1 MSNELTYES
10 VLELIKETN
19 KMLSEKF
26 QDSEK
31 RFKESERML
40 TEKFQE
46 TDKKFKETDKMLS
59 EKFKETDKM
68 LSEKFRETDKMLSE
82 KFRETEKMISD
93 MGKGVGGLGKAIGN
107 ITEGLT
113 FPSIAQELIDK
124 FNVELISENVAK
136 RKKNKHLELD
146 VFGYSNSVKNEA
158 YIVEIKSTLQLDA
171 IEQIE
176 KTMLNFRELMPE
188 HAEKK
193 LYGIISAIKA
203 PKNLIEEVNKH
214 GFYFATVKDGF
225 FKVEFPKGFKP
236 KVF

>member
-1 MSNELTYES
+1 MRMKMANELTYQQI
-10 VLELIKETN
+10 LELFKETDKKFQETN

-26 QDSEK
+26 QESEIRFK
-31 RFKESERML
+31 ESELRFKESERML

-59 EKFKETDKM
+59 EKFQK
-68 LSEKFRETDKMLSE
+68 
-82 KFRETEKMISD
+82 TEKMIKD

-113 FPSIAQELIDK
+113 FPSIAKELIDK

-146 VFGYSNSVKNEA
+146 VFGYSNSVRNEA
-158 YIVEIKSTLQLDA
+158 YIVEVKSTLQLDA

-176 KTMLNFRELMPE
+176 KIMLNFRELMPE
-188 HAEKK
+188 HADKK

-203 PKNLIEEVNKH
+203 TKNLIEEVNKH

-225 FKVEFPKGFKP
+225 FKVVVPKGFKP

>member
-1 MSNELTYES
+1 MKMSNELTYES

-26 QDSEK
+26 Q
-31 RFKESERML
+31 
-40 TEKFQE
+40 E

-59 EKFKETDKM
+59 EKFQETDK
-68 LSEKFRETDKMLSE
+68 KFQETK
-82 KFRETEKMISD
+82 KMIKD

-113 FPSIAQELIDK
+113 YPSIVKELKDK
-124 FNVELISENVAK
+124 FNVEAITENYAK
-136 RKKNKHLELD
+136 RKKNKHIELD

-158 YIVEIKSTLQLDA
+158 YIVEIKSTLDLDA

-176 KTMLNFRELMPE
+176 KAMVNFRELMPE
-188 HAEKK
+188 HADKK

-225 FKVEFPKGFKP
+225 FKVEVPKGFKP

>member
-10 VLELIKETN
+10 VLELIKESN
-19 KMLSEKF
+19 K
-26 QDSEK
+26 
-31 RFKESERML
+31 ML

-46 TDKKFKETDKMLS
+46 TDRMLT
-59 EKFKETDKM
+59 EKFKETDKIIRN
-68 LSEKFRETDKMLSE
+68 L
-82 KFRETEKMISD
+82 
-93 MGKGVGGLGKAIGN
+93 GKNVGGLGKAIGN

-124 FNVELISENVAK
+124 FKVEAITENYAK
-136 RKKNKHLELD
+136 RKKNKHIELD

-158 YIVEIKSTLQLDA
+158 YIVEIKSTLDLDA
-171 IEQIE
+171 IHQIE

-188 HAEKK
+188 HADKK

-214 GFYFATVKDGF
+214 GFYFATVKEGL
-225 FKVEFPKGFKP
+225 FKVEIPKGFIP